1 MIHVTKSELPSLSRY
16 NSYLKKIWKT
26 AWLTNNGALLQ
37 ELESKLL
44 QFLGIPHISML
55 SNGTLALQFAI
66 RALHAKQGSEIITT
80 PFTFVATTN
89 AILYEGLTPVFA
101 DIDPETFTISPSEV
115 EKKITKK
122 TKAILAVH
130 VYGNPCDVTAL
141 SRLAKKYGIALIYD
155 AAHAFGVEYA
165 GKSVLAYGDMSTLSF
180 HATKVFNTIE
190 GGAVVSTKKTT
201 LDYINLLRNFG
212 ILSEEKS
219 ILAGVNAKMNEF
231 QAAMGL
237 CNLQNVERSINR
249 RKQIYNTYVAA
260 LSDNKS
266 FTFQKLIASKYNY
279 AYMPV
284 LFPSKKIRD
293 TAYVALSEVGIKP
306 RKYFYPLVTD
316 FEFISKN
323 LKKSDVFPNAQSVA
337 DRVLCLPLYSTLAA
351 KDVQRIIRLL
361 SSL

>member
-44 QFLGIPHISML
+44 HYLRIPHISML
-55 SNGTLALQFAI
+55 SNGTLALQFAL
-66 RALHAKQGSEIITT
+66 RALHAPQDSEIITT

-89 AILYEGLTPVFA
+89 VILYEGLTPVFA

-141 SRLAKKYGIALIYD
+141 SRIAKKYGIGLIYD
-155 AAHAFGVEYA
+155 AAHAFGVEYD

-190 GGAVVSTKKTT
+190 GGAVVTTKKATIE
-201 LDYINLLRNFG
+201 YINLLRNFG

-237 CNLQNVERSINR
+237 CNLQNIERSIRR
-249 RKQIYNTYVAA
+249 RKRIYDAYVAA
-260 LSDNKS
+260 LSKDKR
-266 FTFQKLIASKYNY
+266 FGFQKLVASKYNY

-284 LFPSKKIRD
+284 IFPTQKIRD
-293 TAYVALSEVGIKP
+293 AAYSALSKIGIKP

-316 FEFISKN
+316 FEFIRKN
-323 LKKSDVFPNAQSVA
+323 LKKTEVFKHASEIA
-337 DRVLCLPLYSTLAA
+337 GRVLCLPLYSTLAT
-351 KDVQRIIRLL
+351 KDVQKTIRVITAI
-361 SSL
+361 